1 MYSASAILIFL
12 SSRRWALCALAAVAL
27 IGCGREEIKVYNAP
41 KDPIAP
47 VTTTKNAAAA
57 SEEPHLHWT
66 LPAGWTEKPAG
77 GMRVG
82 SFSIAGA
89 DGQVAD
95 VSIIPL
101 GGVAGSELDNINRW
115 RTQVNLEKVTPE
127 GLASLTEKVE
137 IGEFQGTLVDMLGT
151 DPQTQKPTR
160 ILGAILPTQGTTW
173 FFKAMGADA
182 LVAEQKP
189 AFKQFLKSVTIDTA
203 SHQHAATSSEPKA
216 ADASTSP
223 ASDKPLWDV
232 PAGWQAQPPSSML
245 LARFAIADK
254 ELGKA
259 DVTISSFPGD
269 VGGLLANVNRWGS
282 QLGLGAMSEA
292 DLAKVTSPMDLNGV
306 KATIV
311 EMESKRA
318 AGGGTSTRMI
328 VAVVP
333 RDGQTWFFKLLGDD
347 RLVAREK
354 PALIKFVESVRYPN
368 G

>member
-1 MYSASAILIFL
+1 M
-12 SSRRWALCALAAVAL
+12 
-27 IGCGREEIKVYNAP
+27 GCGREGIKVYNAP

-47 VTTTKNAAAA
+47 IPTSKNAAAP

-82 SFSIAGA
+82 SFSISGA
-89 DGQVAD
+89 DGQQAD

-101 GGVAGSELDNINRW
+101 GGAAGSELDNINRW
-115 RTQVNLEKVTPE
+115 RTQVSLEKVTPE
-127 GLASLTEKVE
+127 SLASVTEKVE
-137 IGEFQGTLVDMLGT
+137 IGDSQGTFVDMLGT

-160 ILGAILPTQGTTW
+160 ILGAILPSQGTTW
-173 FFKAMGADA
+173 FFKAMGADT

-189 AFKQFLKSVTIDTA
+189 AFKQFLKSVSIDTPA
-203 SHQHAATSSEPKA
+203 SHQQAAA
-216 ADASTSP
+216 ASQPRSAEVSNASAPNAP
-223 ASDKPLWDV
+223 APSSDKPSWVV
-232 PAGWQAQPPSSML
+232 PTGWQAQPPSSML

-259 DVTISSFPGD
+259 EMTISSFPGD
-269 VGGLLANVNRWGS
+269 VGGLLANVNRWGN
-282 QLGLGAMSEA
+282 QLGLGAVSEA

-311 EMESKRA
+311 ELENKK
-318 AGGGTSTRMI
+318 TSASGASMRMI

-333 RDGQTWFFKLLGDD
+333 RNGQTWFFKLMGDAP
-347 RLVAREK
+347 LVVREK
-354 PALIKFVESVRYPN
+354 PVLIKFVESFRYPN